1 MSEEIEVVR
10 GSGNVFRDFGYAD
23 ADIEQLKAQLA
34 AEIVRVLDK
43 KELSVRK
50 AEKMT
55 GIAAADISR
64 IRNATLNRFTIDRL
78 VKLLSRLNLKVS
90 FRVSRLT
97 KKEENERIE
106 ASA

>member
-50 AEKMT
+50 AEKLT

-78 VKLLSRLNLKVS
+78 VKLLSRLNFKVS
-90 FRVSRLT
+90 FKVSRLT
-97 KKEENERIE
+97 KKEENERIA